1 METTKQY
8 IGTYKVVK
16 LFRVSRRREVL
27 RTNLTLEAAQK
38 LVQSYPD
45 RAASMVVYYK
55 QFTADKYYI

>member
-1 METTKQY
+1 
-8 IGTYKVVK
+8 
-16 LFRVSRRREVL
+16 VSRRREVL
-27 RTNLTLEAAQK
+27 RTNLTLEAAQR